1 MKKIGKKI
9 AQYYLWCLA
18 KFTLYRFRPSIIAV
32 TGSTYRQVVKEEILK
47 VLEEK
52 FCLRMSPKNYN
63 AEIGVPMSI
72 LGLTID
78 KGSKLSWLRLLLF
91 EGPKIAFGSKN
102 FPEKLILELAID
114 KPKDMDY
121 LLTLIKPEIVAITNI
136 TNEYIDNFG
145 SLDKITK
152 EYLKLIKQVP
162 NNGLVLLN
170 YDDLRLRELLSHIK
184 TQIVTYGL
192 TNEAKFYPQEIE
204 HLNSGQSFKL
214 KINNKILDFRLNK
227 FGIHHIYAIIIAQ
240 IIKNYY
246 EKK

>member
-47 VLEEK
+47 ALEEK
-52 FCLRMSPKNYN
+52 FRLRMSPKNYN

-72 LGLTID
+72 LGITID
-78 KGSKLSWLRLLLF
+78 KGSKLSWLKLLLF
-91 EGPKIAFGSKN
+91 EAPKIAFGNKK

-121 LLTLIKPEIVAITNI
+121 LLTLIKPEVVAITNI

-145 SLDKITK
+145 SLDKIAK
-152 EYLKLIKQVP
+152 EYLKLIKQAP
-162 NNGLVLLN
+162 NNGLALLN
-170 YDDLRLRELLSHIK
+170 YDDLRLKELSHVKPQAI
-184 TQIVTYGL
+184 TYGL

-214 KINNKILDFRLNK
+214 KINDKILSFQLNK
-227 FGIHHIYAIIIAQ
+227 FG
-240 IIKNYY
+240 
-246 EKK
+246 